1 MIGKIPEQFN
11 FNSTPFARAGF
22 SQERIMKHQLEKW
35 VNIRSGHPLRSRI
48 EPHQDLK
55 LSSLVAEK
63 PASNTERGFPL
74 LLVQMKDLKNG
85 EEIKWEEVLKTRIK
99 AKKNPNWLKKDQ
111 ILFQPKGNKFGAFLL
126 KEVPYWTVAAP
137 HLYIIEINQPKL
149 LLPEFLVWQINQVG
163 VREYLERVSG
173 GTIQISISRK
183 DLCSLDI
190 IVPDL
195 AWQEKLVKLSNFIQQ
210 EEKLYSELINNRK
223 RTMSLLANQLSQ
235 H

>member
-1 MIGKIPEQFN
+1 
-11 FNSTPFARAGF
+11 
-22 SQERIMKHQLEKW
+22 MKHQLEKW

-163 VREYLERVSG
+163 GNITWKELASKQDMRVDARTDRLRCISVLECPW
-173 GTIQISISRK
+173 TTNI
-183 DLCSLDI
+183 
-190 IVPDL
+190 
-195 AWQEKLVKLSNFIQQ
+195 A
-210 EEKLYSELINNRK
+210 
-223 RTMSLLANQLSQ
+223 
-235 H
+235 